1 MGGGAVTDGAM
12 AGGPASRDR
21 PGRAKKEVK
30 YFAESDVGEVD
41 EEDDDDLFYWSS
53 ACFLSLRPQT
63 FVHYLVHFL
72 FITGDVGWFFYV

>member
-41 EEDDDDLFYWSS
+41 EEDDDDLFY
-53 ACFLSLRPQT
+53 
-63 FVHYLVHFL
+63 
-72 FITGDVGWFFYV
+72 